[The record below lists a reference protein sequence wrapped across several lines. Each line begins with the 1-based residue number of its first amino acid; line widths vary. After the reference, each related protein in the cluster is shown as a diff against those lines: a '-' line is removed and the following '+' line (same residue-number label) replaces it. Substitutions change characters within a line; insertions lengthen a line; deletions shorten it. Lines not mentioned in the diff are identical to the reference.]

1 VGSLVRQGVFVFAL
15 FADVRVFFFDGGD
28 WDELLQ
34 SRRGWGAVVLRCMVR
49 GRIEGR
55 SCWCLGTLPL
65 PWNYL
70 AHAHVLII
78 NLDLRVVGNISQMTA
93 LRTKARLSIIG
104 DGSFLSRYIQ

>member
-1 VGSLVRQGVFVFAL
+1 MK
-15 FADVRVFFFDGGD
+15 
-28 WDELLQ
+28 LLQ

-55 SCWCLGTLPL
+55 SWCLGTLPL

-78 NLDLRVVGNISQMTA
+78 NLL
-93 LRTKARLSIIG
+93 
-104 DGSFLSRYIQ
+104 

>member
-1 VGSLVRQGVFVFAL
+1 MFMFAL
-15 FADVRVFFFDGGD
+15 FADVRVIFFDGGD

-49 GRIEGR
+49 GRIEG
-55 SCWCLGTLPL
+55 WCLGTLPL

-78 NLDLRVVGNISQMTA
+78 NLL
-93 LRTKARLSIIG
+93 
-104 DGSFLSRYIQ
+104 

>member
-1 VGSLVRQGVFVFAL
+1 MK
-15 FADVRVFFFDGGD
+15 
-28 WDELLQ
+28 LLQ

-78 NLDLRVVGNISQMTA
+78 NLDLRVVRNISQMTV